1 MKHSLKIT
9 IVMLLFFL
17 SSQLLGLA
25 IVRSYI
31 DVEKTIETGTVQWK
45 PLLKVGKTELIARPE
60 MQPKTGFL
68 FILFAILIGTFI
80 VFLIIKLKKLV
91 LWKMWYFLAV
101 TACLAIAFNAFMPT
115 IIAIILAII
124 LASLKLLRP
133 SIIIHNATEVFIYGG
148 LIAIFA
154 PIFNLFWASMLLIAI
169 SIYDIYA
176 VWRSKHMIKLAK
188 AQTKEKIF
196 AGLLIPYK
204 MPSIKTI
211 KIKHRQKAEKKKVRA
226 RAAIIGGG
234 DIGFTL
240 LFASTV
246 MKEIG
251 FIHAFITV
259 IAATTVIALL
269 FILGKKERYYP
280 AMPFLTAG
288 CFAGLLLGVSIF

>member
-9 IVMLLFFL
+9 IILLLFFL

-45 PLLKVGKTELIARPE
+45 PLLKVGKTELITRPE

-68 FILFAILIGTFI
+68 FILFAILIGTLI
-80 VFLIIKLKKLV
+80 VFLIIKLKKFV
-91 LWKMWYFLAV
+91 LWKAWYFLAV
-101 TACLAIAFNAFMPT
+101 MACLAIAFNAFIPT

-133 SIIIHNATEVFIYGG
+133 SIIIHNATEVFVYGG

-154 PIFNLFWASMLLIAI
+154 PIFNLSWASLLLIAI

-188 AQTKEKIF
+188 AQTKAKIF

-204 MPSIKTI
+204 MPAMKTI
-211 KIKHRQKAEKKKVRA
+211 KIEHRQKAEKKKVKA

-240 LFASTV
+240 LFASTI

-251 FIHAFITV
+251 FVHALITV
-259 IAATTVIALL
+259 IAATAALASL
-269 FILGKKERYYP
+269 FLLGKKERYYP

-288 CFAGLLLGVSIF
+288 CFAGLLLGASIF

>member
-9 IVMLLFFL
+9 IILLLFFL

-45 PLLKVGKTELIARPE
+45 PLLKVGKTELITRPE
-60 MQPKTGFL
+60 MQPKTGFFFVL
-68 FILFAILIGTFI
+68 SAILVGTLI
-80 VFLIIKLKKLV
+80 VLLIIKLKKLI
-91 LWKMWYFLAV
+91 LWKAWYFLAV
-101 TACLAIAFNAFMPT
+101 ATCLAIAFNAFVPT
-115 IIAIILAII
+115 IIAVVLALILT
-124 LASLKLLRP
+124 SLKLLRP

-154 PIFNLFWASMLLIAI
+154 PIFNLSWTSLLLIAI

-188 AQTKEKIF
+188 AQTKAKIF

-211 KIKHRQKAEKKKVRA
+211 KIKHRQKAEKKKVKA

-240 LFASTV
+240 LFASTI

-251 FIHAFITV
+251 FIHALITV
-259 IAATTVIALL
+259 IAATTALALL
-269 FILGKKERYYP
+269 FILGKKEHYYP

>member
-25 IVRSYI
+25 IVRNYI

-45 PLLKVGKTELIARPE
+45 PLLKVGKTELITRPE
-60 MQPKTGFL
+60 MQPKTGFFFVL
-68 FILFAILIGTFI
+68 SAILIGTLI
-80 VFLIIKLKKLV
+80 VLLIIKLKKLV
-91 LWKMWYFLAV
+91 LWKAWYFLAV
-101 TACLAIAFNAFMPT
+101 ATCLAIAFNAFIPT
-115 IIAIILAII
+115 IIAVVLALI

-154 PIFNLFWASMLLIAI
+154 PIFNLSWASLLLIAI

-188 AQTKEKIF
+188 AQTKAKIF

-211 KIKHRQKAEKKKVRA
+211 KIKHRQKAEKKKVKA

-240 LFASTV
+240 LFASTI

-251 FIHAFITV
+251 FIHALITV
-259 IAATTVIALL
+259 IAATTALALL